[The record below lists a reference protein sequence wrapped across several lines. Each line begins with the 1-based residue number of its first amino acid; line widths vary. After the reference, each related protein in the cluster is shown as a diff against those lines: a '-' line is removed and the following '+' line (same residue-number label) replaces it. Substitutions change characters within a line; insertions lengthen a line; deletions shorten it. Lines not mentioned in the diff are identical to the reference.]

1 MDFRIFT
8 EPQNGASYTDQL
20 LLAQAAEKLGF
31 NGYFRSDH
39 YVTMD
44 DRNGGLPGPTDS
56 WTTLAGLA
64 RETSTI
70 RLGTLVSSATFRHPG
85 ILAIQVAQVDDMSGG
100 RVELGLGTGWFER
113 EHAAYGIPFPAKR
126 FGMLE
131 EQLDVITGIWATE
144 PGKTFSYEG
153 KHYQLSQSPA
163 LPKPVQN
170 PLPIIIGG
178 SGPSRTPA
186 LTAKFAAEYNAG
198 FATIAPLKER
208 IARVRNACEHFDR
221 DPATLVLS
229 IAGTTAVGTT
239 EAQIEARATA
249 ANGTP
254 ADLRLGGFA
263 GTASEVVD
271 KISELQALGFT
282 RVYFQIMDFHDLDQL
297 DFLAREVVPQLD

>member
-1 MDFRIFT
+1 MEFRIFT
-8 EPQNGASYTDQL
+8 EPQNGATYTDQL
-20 LLAQAAEKLGF
+20 TLAQAAEKLGF

-39 YVTMD
+39 YLTMD
-44 DRNGGLPGPTDS
+44 DRTGGMPGPTDS

-85 ILAIQVAQVDDMSGG
+85 ILAIQVAQVDEMSGG

-113 EHAAYGIPFPAKR
+113 EHSAYGIPFPAKR

-131 EQLDVITGIWATE
+131 EQLDIVTGIWETD
-144 PGKTFSYEG
+144 PGSTFSYEG
-153 KHYQLSQSPA
+153 KHYQLSNSPA
-163 LPKPVQN
+163 LPKPTQSS
-170 PLPIIIGG
+170 LPIIIGG

-186 LTAKFAAEYNAG
+186 LTAKFANEFNAG

-208 IARVRNACEHFDR
+208 IDRVRAACVYSDR
-221 DPATLVLS
+221 DPETLVLS
-229 IAGTTAVGTT
+229 IAGTTAVGAT
-239 EAQIEARATA
+239 ESQIEARATA
-249 ANGTP
+249 ANSTP
-254 ADLRLGGFA
+254 DKLRTGGFA

-282 RVYFQIMDFHDLDQL
+282 RVYFQLMDFHDLDQL

>member
-85 ILAIQVAQVDDMSGG
+85 VLAIQVAQVDDMSGG

-186 LTAKFAAEYNAG
+186 LTAQFAAEYNAG

-208 IARVRNACEHFDR
+208 INRVRAACEHFER

-229 IAGTTAVGTT
+229 IAGTTAVGAT
-239 EAQIEARATA
+239 ESQIEARATA

>member
-8 EPQNGASYTDQL
+8 EPQNGATYTDQL
-20 LLAQAAEKLGF
+20 LLAQTAEKLGF
-31 NGYFRSDH
+31 TGYFRSDH
-39 YVTMD
+39 YLTMD
-44 DRNGGLPGPTDS
+44 DRNGGMPGPTDS

-100 RVELGLGTGWFER
+100 RIELGLGTGWFEK
-113 EHAAYGIPFPAKR
+113 EHTAYGIPFPAKR

-131 EQLDVITGIWATE
+131 EQLDVITGIWGTD

-153 KHYQLSQSPA
+153 KHYQLSKSPA
-163 LPKPVQN
+163 LPKPVQT

-208 IARVRNACEHFDR
+208 INRVHAACEHFDR
-221 DPATLVLS
+221 DPASLVLS
-229 IAGTTAVGTT
+229 IAGATAVGAT
-239 EAQIEARATA
+239 EAQIDARATG
-249 ANGTP
+249 ANSSP
-254 ADLRLGGFA
+254 DALRHGGFA

-271 KISELQALGFT
+271 KISELKALGFT

-297 DFLAREVVPQLD
+297 DFLAREVIPQLD

>member
-1 MDFRIFT
+1 MEFRIFT
-8 EPQNGASYTDQL
+8 EPQNGATYSDQL
-20 LLAQAAEKLGF
+20 ALAQAAEKLGF

-39 YVTMD
+39 YLTMD
-44 DRNGGLPGPTDS
+44 DRNGGVPGPTDS

-85 ILAIQVAQVDDMSGG
+85 ILAIQVAQVDEMSGG
-100 RVELGLGTGWFER
+100 RIELGLGTGWFER
-113 EHAAYGIPFPAKR
+113 EHTAYGIPFPAKR

-131 EQLDVITGIWATE
+131 EQLDVITGIWATDV
-144 PGKTFSYEG
+144 GKTFSYEG

-163 LPKPVQN
+163 LPKPVQS

-186 LTAKFAAEYNAG
+186 LTAKFASEYNAG

-208 IARVRNACEHFDR
+208 IDRAHAACEHFDR
-221 DPATLVLS
+221 DPQSLVLS
-229 IAGTTAVGTT
+229 VAGTTAVGST
-239 EAQIEARATA
+239 EAQIESRATA
-249 ANGTP
+249 ANSTP
-254 ADLRLGGFA
+254 ADLRHGGFA

-282 RVYFQIMDFHDLDQL
+282 RVYFQIMDFHDLEQL